1 MKSPGSR
8 KQITS
13 HNLKVITNDVAG
25 AENRT
30 IIFTVTISPK
40 LGRLIRVLSDNS
52 TQNISSFTQSMVNE
66 RSVIYKHT
74 RKEEVGWNAQDHFT
88 FTVSSPPAVLGPQ
101 VFHIN
106 ISYELKGRDHNS
118 QLLAN
123 TGIVVQEGG
132 KVLIDRTNLD
142 GSNLLFKLP
151 EAQRSAYEVWYQVTS
166 LPQHGKIIV
175 GERNITR
182 EKPNFSQYIINKF
195 GITYVHDD
203 SESIT
208 DQFTFAVWL
217 NQKSRSTTKPENEF
231 LEETFNITV
240 VPVND
245 QPPELKTKKLY
256 LNVLQGDTAVLGP
269 ESLKVEDLDNTPEEI
284 KYNIISNPHNGYLA
298 WQTNLNESITDFTQ
312 ADVDAGRVWFIQD
325 GSSSSGV
332 FYFSVTDGKHH
343 SLYKL
348 FTLEVTPASVTLVN
362 LSEVVLPQGQNI
374 VAITNVHLSAIT
386 NRKNKDVGFE
396 VTLPFSYGELLI
408 NNEQVTKFWQA
419 DLYAGRLLYRMID
432 FTASRDTLEFTV
444 FTSDS
449 NLTGQVLNLTIKA
462 LVQMI
467 VGLNIPNN
475 MAYKLKPS
483 DVDATQLAILT
494 NSNPRFE
501 VIVPPAHGR
510 VVREPLTTVKSKEL
524 SMFTQRDIE
533 NGVIFLE
540 TDANLTGVDIL
551 NDSFTFILRADD
563 VQPAIGHFHYVIVPH
578 DPLLVQTFTPEVTFL
593 TNANI
598 LKSYSIAK
606 NEPLLFTKYD
616 THTETPGHTAQ
627 TLWHNRN
634 RWGHQKDK
642 DALLK
647 EEGAPGRS
655 SWAET
660 TMKANSKNTLVQPQD
675 SNNNR
680 LFIIIPLISAAV
692 LFIVTAI
699 AVCIFLMCHKPQKAK
714 PLIADQSPTV
724 LSSPSFCPERSLSV
738 PTVTVTP
745 LLKASGNTVTV
756 PFVAIRQEQLH
767 PVPANPAPECP
778 LQSSWSKLDPE
789 MIQHCR
795 TTNPTLKRN
804 QYWV

>member
-1 MKSPGSR
+1 M
-8 KQITS
+8 
-13 HNLKVITNDVAG
+13 A
-25 AENRT
+25 
-30 IIFTVTISPK
+30 
-40 LGRLIRVLSDNS
+40 
-52 TQNISSFTQSMVNE
+52 
-66 RSVIYKHT
+66 
-74 RKEEVGWNAQDHFT
+74 
-88 FTVSSPPAVLGPQ
+88 
-101 VFHIN
+101 
-106 ISYELKGRDHNS
+106 
-118 QLLAN
+118 
-123 TGIVVQEGG
+123 GIVVQEGD
-132 KVLIDRTNLD
+132 KALIDRTNLD

-151 EAQRSAYEVWYQVTS
+151 EAQRPAYEVWYQVTS
-166 LPQHGKIIV
+166 LPQHGRIV
-175 GERNITR
+175 VGDRNITR

-203 SESIT
+203 SESLT

-217 NQKSRSTTKPENEF
+217 NQKSKSATKPENEF
-231 LEETFNITV
+231 LEEAFNITV

-245 QPPELKTKKLY
+245 QSPELKTKKLH

-284 KYNIISNPHNGYLA
+284 KYNIISHPNNGYLA
-298 WQTNLNESITDFTQ
+298 WQSNVNESITDFTQ

-348 FTLEVTPASVTLVN
+348 FTLEVTPTSVTLVN
-362 LSEVVLPQGQNI
+362 LSEVVLPQGQNT
-374 VAITNVHLSAIT
+374 VAITNAHLSATTSGKNT
-386 NRKNKDVGFE
+386 NVGFE
-396 VTLPFSYGELLI
+396 VTQPFSYGELLI
-408 NNEQVTKFWQA
+408 GNEQVTKFGQA
-419 DLYAGRLLYRMID
+419 DLYAGRLFYRMMD
-432 FTASRDTLEFTV
+432 FTASRDMMEFMV
-444 FTSDS
+444 FASGS
-449 NLTGQVLNLTIKA
+449 NLTGQVLTLTIKP

-467 VGLNIPNN
+467 LGLNIPNK

-483 DVDATQLAILT
+483 DMDATQLAILT

-501 VIVPPAHGR
+501 VIAPPVHGR
-510 VVREPLTTVKSKEL
+510 VVREPSTTVKSKGL
-524 SMFTQRDIE
+524 SVFTQRDIE

-540 TDANLTGVDIL
+540 ADANLTSADAL
-551 NDSFTFILRADD
+551 NDSFTFILQSDD
-563 VQPAIGHFHYVIVPH
+563 VQPAVGHFHYVIVPH
-578 DPLLVQTFTPEVTFL
+578 APLLVQTFTPEVSFL
-593 TNANI
+593 TSANI
-598 LKSYSIAK
+598 FKSYSVAK
-606 NEPLLFTKYD
+606 NEPLLFTKFD

-642 DALLK
+642 DASL
-647 EEGAPGRS
+647 EEGDAGGRS
-655 SWAET
+655 AWAET
-660 TMKANSKNTLVQPQD
+660 TIKANSKSTLVQPQD

-680 LFIIIPLISAAV
+680 LFILIPLISAAV
-692 LFIVTAI
+692 LFIITAI

-714 PLIADQSPTV
+714 PPIADQPPPV
-724 LSSPSFCPERSLSV
+724 LSSPSFCPERSLTV

-756 PFVAIRQEQLH
+756 PFVATRQEQLR
-767 PVPANPAPECP
+767 PVPADPVSECP

-795 TTNPTLKRN
+795 TTNPTLKCN